1 MAEQQSKTEPA
12 TGGGVPPKDRYP
24 RMILVCIGISMT
36 LFILITATLLVD
48 FAIRSGTEKPEAA
61 PDSFKGLLE
70 APRDAYETAPQ
81 AGSN

>member
-1 MAEQQSKTEPA
+1 MAEQQSKPDPA
-12 TGGGVPPKDRYP
+12 SGAGAPPKDRYP

-36 LFILITATLLVD
+36 LFILITVTLVVD
-48 FAIRSGTEKPEAA
+48 FTIRSDKAKPETA

-70 APRDAYETAPQ
+70 TPREAYETAPE

>member
-12 TGGGVPPKDRYP
+12 TGGGGPPKDRYP

-36 LFILITATLLVD
+36 LFILITVTLLVD
-48 FAIRSGTEKPEAA
+48 FAIRSRTEKPDTA

-70 APRDAYETAPQ
+70 APRDAYEAVPD
-81 AGSN
+81 AGSH